1 MQFPSLFLNS
11 VESFSAK
18 LGEHVIV
25 ICINPAF
32 TKMIDGT
39 EKPKIPLKFAIHAAQ

>member
-1 MQFPSLFLNS
+1 MEGISL
-11 VESFSAK
+11 
-18 LGEHVIV
+18 HIIV